1 MTQYF
6 PLFLVDVGAS
16 PGLAKMLSIAMRDP
30 ALGWQVCD
38 LSGNKFGR
46 AGCNQIFWALRQN
59 KRIRVLKLGQN
70 QQGTVFCSNEDA
82 LLKHGIYLSMHLLT
96 SFLF

>member
-1 MTQYF
+1 
-6 PLFLVDVGAS
+6 
-16 PGLAKMLSIAMRDP
+16 MLSIAMRDP

-59 KRIRVLKLGQN
+59 KRLRVLKLGHN
-70 QQGTVFCSNEDA
+70 QQGTVFCSNDDA
-82 LLKHGIYLSMHLLT
+82 LLKHGIDDLLCPLLLI
-96 SFLF
+96 SHIW